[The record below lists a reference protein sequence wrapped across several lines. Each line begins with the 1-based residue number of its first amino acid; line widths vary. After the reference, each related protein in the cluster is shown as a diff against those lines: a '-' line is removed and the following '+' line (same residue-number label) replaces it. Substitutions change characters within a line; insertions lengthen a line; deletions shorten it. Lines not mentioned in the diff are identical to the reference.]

1 MSRRRPPGCTAALAL
16 CAAALLLSAC
26 TSYRAGLGPRD
37 AICFSSF
44 PEARRA
50 VGPEPQFAG
59 VRYVSASTLVADLR
73 RIRRHHIVVPDALS
87 DFGQTGACLFGYHL
101 GASRSPLPGSWHP
114 LSGPYR
120 FAVVVVDQ
128 QTHRVVT
135 VVVLPRPPLRFSHL
149 I

>member
-1 MSRRRPPGCTAALAL
+1 VL

-37 AICFSSF
+37 AFCFSSF
-44 PEARRA
+44 PEARQA
-50 VGPEPQFAG
+50 VGSKPQFAG

-101 GASRSPLPGSWHP
+101 GASPRSLVPRSWHP
-114 LSGPYR
+114 LPGPYR

-128 QTHRVVT
+128 QTHRVVI